1 MKEEELNDFKGKKV
15 FVVLRNNFHYTAEI
29 LSSGEEFVKIKDKFG
44 GVVLLNI
51 DEIKSIEE
59 VRE

>member
-1 MKEEELNDFKGKKV
+1 MKEEELNDFKNKTI
-15 FVVLRNNFHYTAEI
+15 FIVLRNNFHYTGEI
-29 LSSGEEFVKIKDKFG
+29 LSSGEEFVKIRDKFG
-44 GVVLLNI
+44 GIVLINI